1 VSDPIT
7 DASATSVMRRLNA
20 ARRQG
25 LGRRRRLAGQMGLA
39 RIPRRRA
46 RQRLARGL
54 AAERGSL
61 LVEVMVSAMIVL
73 VVGFGVLA
81 IVDRTTDLSGEQRQQ
96 AIAGNLAQTE
106 LDTVKAFPI
115 SLLSNLRRETT
126 QTVSQVVYTITT
138 RADWVNDSS
147 MTVDGDVMTPNC
159 TTPGAGFDYLNV
171 RTTVTHPNMGARSPT
186 ILDTL
191 ISPPVRSFNANQG
204 SLAVL
209 VTDGAT
215 PPRPVKGLAVSLTG
229 PATFT
234 DDTNANGCILWG
246 YLPAGNGY
254 TVAFSKT
261 GYVTPTGAS
270 AGGGSAG
277 VVGDAPSKMTYLF
290 DRGGSIRTN
299 FKVKTPP
306 SGALVDTKPKVVRVD
321 NGGPPS
327 FTRNYDIGATSSLD
341 TASTGLLFPFTNA
354 YSVYADNCVAA
365 KPGTTD
371 LTQPTVTVGDPVQA
385 VDTILPALDIT
396 VTSNGVAVNNAT
408 VRVVT
413 TCGTVYDD
421 RRTTSAGK
429 LADPG
434 FPYGTGLT
442 VCATNGTR
450 KRVRTVTNTSFLN
463 AGTAVAMSIGT
474 ADSGSTTGSAC
485 P

>member
-1 VSDPIT
+1 
-7 DASATSVMRRLNA
+7 
-20 ARRQG
+20 
-25 LGRRRRLAGQMGLA
+25 MGLA

-46 RQRLARGL
+46 GHRPVRGL

-96 AIAGNLAQTE
+96 AIAVNLAQTE

-115 SLLSNLRRETT
+115 SKLSNMHRTST
-126 QTVSQVVYTITT
+126 QTVSTVVYTIVTD
-138 RADWVNDSS
+138 ADWVSDSS
-147 MTVDGDVMTPNC
+147 MKLDDDKVSTPNC

-186 ILDTL
+186 TLNTL
-191 ISPPVRSFNANQG
+191 ITPPVRSFNANQG

-215 PPRPVKGLAVSLTG
+215 PPKPVKGLSVSLTG

-254 TVAFSKT
+254 ALAFSKT
-261 GYVTPTGAS
+261 GYVTPSGS
-270 AGGGSAG
+270 PGGGSAS
-277 VVGDAPSKMTYLF
+277 VIGDAPTTLTYMF

-299 FKVKTPP
+299 FKVRNPP
-306 SGALVDTKPKVVRVD
+306 GGVLVDTKPQVVRVD

-327 FTRNYDIGATSSLD
+327 FTRTYDIGATSSLD
-341 TASTGLLFPFTNA
+341 TSSSGLLFPFTNP
-354 YSVYADNCVAA
+354 YSVYADNCLAA
-365 KPGTTD
+365 KPTTN
-371 LTQPTVTVGDPVQA
+371 LTQPTLTAADPDPVPA
-385 VDTILPALDIT
+385 SETVLPALDIT
-396 VTSNGVAVNNAT
+396 VTRGGPVLAGAT
-408 VRVVT
+408 VRVIT
-413 TCGTVYDD
+413 TCGTVYT
-421 RRTTSAGK
+421 RQTNSAGK
-429 LADPG
+429 LDDPG
-434 FPYGTGLT
+434 FPYGTGFTL
-442 VCATNGTR
+442 CATDGTR
-450 KRVRTVTNTSFLN
+450 KRVVTAQANTSFAN
-463 AGTAVAMSIGT
+463 AGTAVAMAIPT
-474 ADSGSTTGSAC
+474 SGSTPNPTAC